1 MNPKTLE
8 RRFSFER
15 VALLLRNRFLEEAPV
30 FGIGAAIVLGIN
42 ALALALARAA
52 PFNHMADW
60 RANGN
65 PMQGSAW
72 AFTIVLAGIILSS
85 LALKSFHGRDST
97 DRILLPAT
105 PIEKY
110 AAAFLDCV
118 AIFPV
123 AAAAA
128 GMALSALLYLVE
140 RALGGDGGAIW
151 TAWRPSALAAWGN
164 YAAAATVFLA
174 GSATFRKAAWLKT
187 LGLALAYCLVA
198 SLAVVALINL
208 FGVHDLDFNYSTGF
222 MRMNIASNGIGL
234 NEAAA
239 KAVRT
244 GGDVLF
250 KAVIPVFAVLFGAAR
265 VAEKEGRDEV
275 Q

>member
-1 MNPKTLE
+1 MNSKTLE

-15 VALLLRNRFLEEAPV
+15 IALLLRNRFLEEAPV
-30 FGIGAAIVLGIN
+30 LGIGAAIVFGIN

-72 AFTIVLAGIILSS
+72 AFTIVVAGIILSS
-85 LALKSFHGRDST
+85 LALKSFHGRDGT

-110 AAAFLDCV
+110 TAAFLDCV

-151 TAWRPSALAAWGN
+151 TAWRPGALAAWGN

-174 GSATFRKAAWLKT
+174 GSATFRKTAWLKT
-187 LGLALAYCLVA
+187 LGLGLAYCLIG
-198 SLAVVALINL
+198 SIAVIAAIRC
-208 FGVHDLDFNYSTGF
+208 FGARDLDFSYASGI
-222 MRMNIASNGIGL
+222 MRMNIAAGGIGL
-234 NEAAA
+234 SEAAA
-239 KAVRT
+239 KAVRI

-250 KAVIPVFAVLFGAAR
+250 KAVVPVFAVLFGAAK